1 MISGKCLSTLCC
13 PETKQGLSA
22 ADASL
27 VKKINEKIMRHEIS
41 TRGGDGI
48 ARKID
53 GGLVRADRQYL
64 YPVRGGISILLIDE
78 AIPLAGLL

>member
-1 MISGKCLSTLCC
+1 MIPGKCLSMLCC
-13 PETKQGLSA
+13 PETKQDLSM

-27 VKKINEKIMRHEIS
+27 VKKINEKIARHEMS
-41 TRGGDGI
+41 TRSGDGVSQ
-48 ARKID
+48 KID